1 MLTRNRMHYKLF
13 QASLPNTEKY
23 RNFRTAAQH
32 FQVAAQA
39 GHLHAQHRLAN
50 MHLHGV
56 GMEKNC
62 QAAVR
67 LFKKVAESGNNVV
80 KIKRAHALLA
90 GNSKYAI
97 PRRRFWCVR
106 P

>member
-1 MLTRNRMHYKLF
+1 
-13 QASLPNTEKY
+13 
-23 RNFRTAAQH
+23 
-32 FQVAAQA
+32 
-39 GHLHAQHRLAN
+39 

-80 KIKRAHALLA
+80 KIKRAHALLT
-90 GNSKYAI
+90 GNSKYTQYNDDDFGAYD
-97 PRRRFWCVR
+97 REQRALVLYAMAAEMGFQRAQEKRCLGVR
-106 P
+106 KNTEEEPKGCLRACFAKC